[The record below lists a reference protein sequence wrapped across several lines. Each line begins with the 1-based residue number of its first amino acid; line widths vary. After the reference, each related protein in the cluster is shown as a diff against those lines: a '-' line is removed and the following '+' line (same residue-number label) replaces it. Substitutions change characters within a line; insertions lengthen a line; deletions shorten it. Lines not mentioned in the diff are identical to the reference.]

1 MAAHTMAM
9 YVLWLCLLQA
19 LLGLVRRGI
28 GVDEAQIQDLASNLA
43 DNLEAYRTLS
53 DQIEKALVRRPAP
66 PRAAPRRS
74 HAAATLGTLPLRT
87 QVAYRKTTEGAGHVA
102 QVRQPHAPGC
112 SLQDTRAGTHS
123 YTSAS
128 TPASRGQVARKL
140 ATNLTANKQ
149 SDFATDAARAHASDT
164 VYHRVFKLLSQVRVR
179 SH

>member
-66 PRAAPRRS
+66 PRAAATPQPRSAPSPFAHRWLTARPPKARGTWRRYGS
-74 HAAATLGTLPLRT
+74 RMRRAAACKTRELGPIHTHLHPHLHL
-87 QVAYRKTTEGAGHVA
+87 AGRWRA
-102 QVRQPHAPGC
+102 SWQP
-112 SLQDTRAGTHS
+112 T
-123 YTSAS
+123 
-128 TPASRGQVARKL
+128 
-140 ATNLTANKQ
+140 
-149 SDFATDAARAHASDT
+149 
-164 VYHRVFKLLSQVRVR
+164 
-179 SH
+179 